1 MRRKPYRRKD
11 RFGHEVQKILSDLI
25 LKEIDTTKVG
35 FTTISDV
42 KMSNDLRSAR
52 IYVSVL
58 NRNIPVKHIENY
70 FQSRG
75 KYLRKLLGNELT
87 AKSVPELKFYYDD
100 SFEEVE
106 KILRVPPKFKKK
118 SYPLPQMF

>member
-75 KYLRKLLGNELT
+75 KYLRK
-87 AKSVPELKFYYDD
+87 SVPELKFYYDD

-106 KILRVPPKFKKK
+106 KIDRLLFQARSQIKK
-118 SYPLPQMF
+118 

>member
-42 KMSNDLRSAR
+42 KMSNDPRSAR

-106 KILRVPPKFKKK
+106 KIDRLLSQARSQIKK
-118 SYPLPQMF
+118 

>member
-75 KYLRKLLGNELT
+75 KYLRKLLGNELLSKPSAKPLMVILNRGGTVLRYT
-87 AKSVPELKFYYDD
+87 AFASTVTGCSGLVC
-100 SFEEVE
+100 S
-106 KILRVPPKFKKK
+106 
-118 SYPLPQMF
+118 

>member
-1 MRRKPYRRKD
+1 MPRKPYSRKD
-11 RFGHEVQKILSDLI
+11 RFGHEVQKILSDLM
-25 LKEIDTTKVG
+25 LKEIDTTEIG

-58 NRNIPVKHIENY
+58 NRKVSVDKIEEY
-70 FQSRG
+70 FQTRG
-75 KYLRKLLGNELT
+75 RYLRKLLGSELN
-87 AKSVPELKFYYDD
+87 AKSVPELKFFYDD

-106 KILRVPPKFKKK
+106 KIDRLLSETRSKR
-118 SYPLPQMF
+118 MR